1 MPVMRNPLRIRQGIS
16 REHPSEKYDDESP
29 EKASPARPAEG
40 AVVEEPGYH
49 GMDTSHVDPKKVLL
63 KMDLHLIPMLA
74 LLYLLSF
81 LDRGNIGNAKIEGLV
96 EDLNM
101 TGPQYN
107 WTLTVFFFTYCICEV
122 PSNLL
127 LKRLRPS
134 IWLPSIMVA
143 WGTVMTLMGIVQDFK
158 GLLIARLF
166 LGVAE
171 AGLYPGV
178 AYYITMWYCRTE
190 AQFRQAMFFSA
201 ASVAGAFSGLLAYA
215 IAKMDGVGGYEGW
228 RWIFILE
235 GILTVV
241 VACCA
246 FFTIY
251 DFPETAKFLT
261 EPERAWVIHRL
272 RYQGSKES
280 GQMVAENLPG
290 SMEFVPLYFVYLKHF
305 FLQFPS
311 SLAELSPKLT
321 NRTFGLPVYWGIVC
335 PLYGTSLFLPSI
347 IRELGYTSSTA
358 QLLTVPIYIT
368 AAVLA
373 VAVAWFSDRSGQ
385 RSPYI
390 FTCMCAIGIGFII
403 CIAASAHGGV
413 PGVVYAG
420 IFIAVCGI
428 YPAFPGNV
436 TWISNNLAGSYK
448 RSAGMAIH
456 IGVGNLAGAMASNFY
471 RTTDS
476 PKYLLGH
483 GLELAFVAVGLCA
496 VVGLRWNYRRINR
509 ARERVRLEG
518 GQWEDEAVNSEKGD
532 RAVTFRYVL

>member
-1 MPVMRNPLRIRQGIS
+1 MAPYTTQ
-16 REHPSEKYDDESP
+16 DDGYP
-29 EKASPARPAEG
+29 EKFPLPAPDVKDGAIRPPEYSG
-40 AVVEEPGYH
+40 V
-49 GMDTSHVDPKKVLL
+49 DTSGVDPKKVLL

-81 LDRGNIGNAKIEGLV
+81 LDRGNIGNARIEGLV
-96 EDLNM
+96 DSLKM

-107 WTLTVFFFTYCICEV
+107 WCLTVFFFTYCLFEV

-166 LGVAE
+166 LGVTE

-201 ASVAGAFSGLLAYA
+201 ASVAGAFSGLLAFA

-235 GILTVV
+235 GILTVL
-241 VACCA
+241 VAIIA

-261 EPERAWVIHRL
+261 EPERAWVVHRL
-272 RYQGSKES
+272 RYQGSKDS
-280 GQMVAENLPG
+280 GQMVAE
-290 SMEFVPLYFVYLKHF
+290 SEHFKWQYVRDAFTDWQIYL
-305 FLQFPS
+305 
-311 SLAELSPKLT
+311 
-321 NRTFGLPVYWGIVC
+321 GLWMYWGIVC

-390 FTCMCAIGIGFII
+390 FSCMCAIGIGFII
-403 CIAASAHGGV
+403 CIGASAHGGA
-413 PGVVYAG
+413 PGAVYAG

-471 RTTDS
+471 RSSDS

-483 GLELAFVAVGLCA
+483 GLELGFVAVGLCA
-496 VVGLRWNYRRINR
+496 VVGLRWNYSRINGK
-509 ARERVRLEG
+509 REQMPPGEYSDA
-518 GQWEDEAVNSEKGD
+518 ENSDKGD
-532 RAVTFRYVL
+532 RAPTYRYVL